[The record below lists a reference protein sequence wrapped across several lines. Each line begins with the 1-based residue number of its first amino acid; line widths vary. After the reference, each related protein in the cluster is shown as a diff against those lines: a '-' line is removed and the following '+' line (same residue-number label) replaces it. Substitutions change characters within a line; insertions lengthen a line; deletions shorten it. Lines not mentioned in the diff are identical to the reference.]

1 MKRLFIKPMDEQ
13 GKNTALRSISYAVLS
28 FAFILFGYMISV
40 SITPEI
46 CLGDRI
52 LESLGLRAWQ
62 SHTEAN
68 SGLHYTIFYGLS
80 MIVLGWVMARI
91 TLKHRQPKL
100 YKSIPVIILS
110 LLFMGP
116 LVLSRFF

>member
-1 MKRLFIKPMDEQ
+1 MKRFFIKPMNEQ
-13 GKNTALRSISYAVLS
+13 GKNTALRSISYAILS

-40 SITPEI
+40 SITPEL

-62 SHTEAN
+62 SQTEAN

-80 MIVLGWVMARI
+80 MMVLGWALARI
-91 TLKHRQPKL
+91 VLKHRQPKL
-100 YKSIPVIILS
+100 YKSIPVVILT

-116 LVLSRFF
+116 SVLPRFF